1 MTKKINLPC
10 NGSGGNKTIKK
21 EADTITFETSGRC
34 TFTGFNFTDGSG
46 NPYCPP
52 GFSNKTPSNGVGASV
67 SLLLRRDGHSG
78 RRLLL
83 RIHHHRAGAG
93 QRVGDHQ
100 KRLRIRRL
108 PILAHSPQA
117 RVCMQN
123 GYRSARKRDVKHACS
138 YRLLRTTSANS
149 LR

>member
-21 EADTITFETSGRC
+21 EADTITFETSGSC

-67 SLLLRRDGHSG
+67 SYSYDGTAIPDGGYSFAYTTTAPELGNGSG
-78 RRLLL
+78 T
-83 RIHHHRAGAG
+83 I
-93 QRVGDHQ
+93 
-100 KRLRIRRL
+100 K
-108 PILAHSPQA
+108 
-117 RVCMQN
+117 N
-123 GYRSARKRDVKHACS
+123 G
-138 YRLLRTTSANS
+138 
-149 LR
+149 